1 MIALCFRRVQSST
14 HRSAEE
20 KPVLGAPESTRNFFG
35 NDDLVNIRN
44 AKVLVRGDRLD
55 RAIQR
60 RREFQASSQASFQG
74 ESILAS
80 DWPQVRAAP
89 QDLRSSGIGDCCYL
103 PTLFDVQNAGAS
115 EWATPELFTI
125 ALIASEASHHQFA
138 NRPQKLHVVDNR
150 IFRRVLG
157 GGILIRTRARRFS
170 PRRHYRET
178 LFGGICAT
186 VRNQIRSQSS

>member
-1 MIALCFRRVQSST
+1 MIALCFRRLQSST

-44 AKVLVRGDRLD
+44 ANVLVRGDRLD

-89 QDLRSSGIGDCCYL
+89 QDLRSSGIE
-103 PTLFDVQNAGAS
+103 TAATFQLFSICKMRVHQNG
-115 EWATPELFTI
+115 
-125 ALIASEASHHQFA
+125 
-138 NRPQKLHVVDNR
+138 
-150 IFRRVLG
+150 RRRSV
-157 GGILIRTRARRFS
+157 
-170 PRRHYRET
+170 
-178 LFGGICAT
+178 
-186 VRNQIRSQSS
+186 SQSPSLL

>member
-14 HRSAEE
+14 HRSAEQ

-44 AKVLVRGDRLD
+44 ANVLVRGDRLD

-125 ALIASEASHHQFA
+125 ALIASDQPAS
-138 NRPQKLHVVDNR
+138 L
-150 IFRRVLG
+150 
-157 GGILIRTRARRFS
+157 RARESS
-170 PRRHYRET
+170 PRQHRRP
-178 LFGGICAT
+178 
-186 VRNQIRSQSS
+186 SQPSPESGAASPRALSPYPPV